1 MQINVPPIPS
11 FNVPNTTGTVVGV
24 VNVGHARPIL
34 EEGDQ
39 GSETGGGGPGPGPG
53 PGPGSGQREP
63 ALPAVP
69 AQRRDDERRS
79 GQDRRRQQIPVLL
92 DTRVGERR
100 KTQRREEDPP
110 PPAVDFRV

>member
-11 FNVPNTTGTVVGV
+11 FSIPGTSGSVAGV
-24 VNVGHARPIL
+24 SNVGQARPVR

-39 GSETGGGGPGPGPG
+39 SEYAGGPPGQ
-53 PGPGSGQREP
+53 SAEQRDNAAP
-63 ALPAVP
+63 LPAVE
-69 AQRRDDERRS
+69 RRDTERRS
-79 GQDRRRQQIPVLL
+79 GQDRRKQQVKVLL

-100 KTQRREEDPP
+100 KSQRRDEDPP

>member
-11 FNVPNTTGTVVGV
+11 FTVPGTSGTVAGV
-24 VNVGHARPIL
+24 SNVGQAKPVR

-39 GSETGGGGPGPGPG
+39 GGDSAGGLPGQGAE
-53 PGPGSGQREP
+53 QRDAP
-63 ALPAVP
+63 AQVPAVD
-69 AQRRDDERRS
+69 RRDTERRS
-79 GQDRRRQQIPVLL
+79 GQDRRKQQVKVLL

-100 KTQRREEDPP
+100 KNQRRDEDPP

>member
-1 MQINVPPIPS
+1 VQINVPPIPS
-11 FNVPNTTGTVVGV
+11 FPVPGSAGTVAGITGVGQAKPV
-24 VNVGHARPIL
+24 R

-39 GSETGGGGPGPGPG
+39 TGEPAGGGAGAGG
-53 PGPGSGQREP
+53 GQQGE
-63 ALPAVP
+63 
-69 AQRRDDERRS
+69 AQTPQPQVDRRDVERRS